1 MCSTRCYLISLVF
14 GEFVVTQFQIK
25 MTLFNKLNQ
34 LKVIITSIS
43 LTVSLAI
50 APATSHAQRNILAIS
65 QNDSQLDDWLGVPEF
80 TWIRGIYTN
89 YGGWSGSRG
98 RPGDYGRGRRG
109 PGGIFGG
116 WDTDY
121 PDSDQNF
128 LLGVNRYTHIDT
140 KTTSHKQ
147 LELTDPELFEHT
159 FLYMNMKR
167 VPIGTTFSGPEF
179 RPDEIEALREFMF
192 RGGFVLLDDFWGE
205 AHWNDFLMEITKIFP
220 ERELVKLETSHELFH
235 IFFDIDEVVQV
246 PGRMVTWGGGGYFE
260 LDHPDYPPTV
270 HAILDDEGRVMLA
283 ANFNTDLGDGWE
295 HTFYE
300 PFPTKYS
307 NEAYKIGINYLIYA
321 FSH

>member
-1 MCSTRCYLISLVF
+1 MILHHKIAKTVLL
-14 GEFVVTQFQIK
+14 
-25 MTLFNKLNQ
+25 
-34 LKVIITSIS
+34 S
-43 LTVSLAI
+43 LTGLLVLLCLVLPS
-50 APATSHAQRNILAIS
+50 SSFAQRKLMALSAEDNPID
-65 QNDSQLDDWLGVPEF
+65 NWKGEPEF
-80 TWIRGIYTN
+80 MWIRGIYTN
-89 YGGWSGSRG
+89 YGGWSGSGRGG
-98 RPGDYGRGRRG
+98 RPGDFGRGRRG
-109 PGGIFGG
+109 PNGMFGG

-140 KTTSHKQ
+140 RTTSHKQ
-147 LELTDPELFEHT
+147 LELTDPALFEHT

-179 RPDEIEALREFMF
+179 TLEEIEALREFMF

-205 AHWNDFLMEITKIFP
+205 AHWQDFLVEIAKIFP
-220 ERELVKLETSHELFH
+220 ERELVQLDTSHEIFH
-235 IFFDIDEVVQV
+235 IFFDIDEIAQV

-270 HAILDDEGRVMLA
+270 HAILDDEGRVMLV